1 MSPSTL
7 GEALAEFRKANGIP
21 ADADTAPFWTVR
33 IAGVAVRLRNR
44 PWRQKAVLAHD
55 LHHVLTGYPCTLTGE
70 FQMAAWEAAS
80 GGFPSWGARCMCT
93 PLILAGLIL
102 APRRIIAAFQLRRR
116 TRNLHGQMIDETFLA
131 MPLKYFA
138 APIR

>member
-1 MSPSTL
+1 MTPSTL
-7 GEALAEFRKANGIP
+7 GQALTAFRRANGIP

-33 IAGVAVRLRNR
+33 IAGLAVRLRNR

-80 GGFPSWGARCMCT
+80 GGFPSLGARCMCA
-93 PLILAGLIL
+93 PLILAGLIV
-102 APRRIIAAFQLRRR
+102 APRPTLAAFRRGRR
-116 TRNLHGQMIDETFLA
+116 TRNLHGQRIDEAFLA
-131 MPLKYFA
+131 IPLKSFE
-138 APIR
+138 APAG